1 MKEIKNNSAE
11 NESFL
16 ATWIAGETSDK
27 ELKNLVSETD
37 FNAYK
42 KIKKGL
48 LVLDSLEQ
56 PLSGSFAKIQNK
68 IAIKKKRKQKRQNLG
83 WGLTIAASLLVL
95 FGLFTTFGNSEIKMA
110 TANAEQ
116 KTFFLL
122 DGSEVV
128 LNAKSEI
135 SYHKE
140 EWDSNRVVNLT
151 GEAFFKVKKGSAFT
165 VKTDYGDVMVLGT
178 QFNVNA
184 NNDYF
189 QVTCFEGKV
198 KVINNRK
205 DYILKPSNSFRKI
218 NGNSIEEFTTINLSP
233 TWING
238 ESNFKSVPLKYVIL
252 ALEKQY
258 NIEIDANN
266 INDSMI
272 FTGSFS
278 HKDLE
283 IALASVFKTMNIN
296 YKKKEKGIYRLE

>member
-27 ELKNLVSETD
+27 ELKNLVSEAD

-83 WGLTIAASLLVL
+83 WVLTIAASLLVL

-198 KVINNRK
+198 KVINNQK
-205 DYILKPSNSFRKI
+205 DYILNPSNSFRKI

>member
-1 MKEIKNNSAE
+1 MKEIKNNNAE

-16 ATWIAGETSDK
+16 ATWLAGDISDE
-27 ELKNLVSETD
+27 ELKNLVSEED

-48 LVLDSLEQ
+48 LVLDALEQ
-56 PLSGSFAKIQNK
+56 PITGSFAKIQHK
-68 IAIKKKRKQKRQNLG
+68 IVQKKKRKQKRQSLG
-83 WGLTIAASLLVL
+83 WGISIAASLLVL
-95 FGLFTTFGNSEIKMA
+95 FGLFSTFSNSEIKMT

-135 SYHKE
+135 SYLKE

-151 GEAFFKVKKGSAFT
+151 GEAFFKVKKGSTFT
-165 VKTDYGDVMVLGT
+165 VKTANGDVMVLGT
-178 QFNVNA
+178 QFNVNTT
-184 NNDYF
+184 NDYF

-198 KVINNRK
+198 KVINNQN
-205 DYILKPSNSFRKI
+205 DYILNPMNSFRKI
-218 NGNSIEEFTTINLSP
+218 NGNSIEEFTMNNLSP

-238 ESNFKSVPLKYVIL
+238 ESNFKSVPLKYVIS

-266 INDSMI
+266 INGSKI

-278 HKDLE
+278 HNDLE
-283 IALASVFKTMNIN
+283 VALASVFKTMNIN

>member
-16 ATWIAGETSDK
+16 ATWLAGDISDK

-48 LVLDSLEQ
+48 FVLDALEQ
-56 PLSGSFAKIQNK
+56 PLPGTFAKIENK
-68 IAIKKKRKQKRQNLG
+68 IAQKKKQKQKKQSLR
-83 WGLTIAASLLVL
+83 WGISIAASLLVL
-95 FGLFTTFGNSEIKMA
+95 FGLFSTFGNSEIKMG

-116 KTFFLL
+116 KTIFLL

-135 SYHKE
+135 SYHKK

-151 GEAFFKVKKGSAFT
+151 GEAFFKVKKGSTFT
-165 VKTDYGDVMVLGT
+165 VKTAYGDVMVLGT
-178 QFNVNA
+178 EFNVNA

-189 QVTCFEGKV
+189 QVTCYEGKV
-198 KVINNRK
+198 KVINNHK
-205 DYILKPSNSFRKI
+205 DYILKPSNSFRII
-218 NGNSIEEFTTINLSP
+218 NGNAFEEFNTNSPSP
-233 TWING
+233 TWVDG
-238 ESNFKSVPLKYVIL
+238 ESNFKSVPLKHVIF

-266 INDSMI
+266 INNSLI

-278 HKDLE
+278 HNNLE
-283 IALASVFKTMNIN
+283 IALASVLKTMNIN
-296 YKKKEKGIYRLE
+296 YKKKEKGIYILE